1 MTAFPLGVVSNA
13 RVWTGS
19 PAASISYIGGTF
31 SGDNK
36 TTYNFN
42 NQSIGA
48 ADDNRIVAVIVY
60 ASAVAGD
67 FTSVSIGGT
76 AATKAVSITNG
87 SNMAMGI
94 YYRSIP
100 TGTTA
105 NISVVCSDEAGRC
118 AISVYRI
125 IKGYSA
131 DSLYTSSVQSASS
144 IDLSEVVGGVT
155 IYGTYRST
163 STSYT
168 VSRDTVSLTPDVSSV
183 FSGSSLV
190 KFGDYSLTGSTNTTD
205 TGTYAVDF
213 NDGILVAAHWR

>member
-1 MTAFPLGVVSNA
+1 MTAFPIGVVSNA

-19 PAASISYIGGTF
+19 PAASISYVGGTSSGNNNVTYTF
-31 SGDNK
+31 SNR
-36 TTYNFN
+36 
-42 NQSIGA
+42 SIGA
-48 ADDNRIVAVIVY
+48 EDANRIVAVIVF

-67 FTSVSIGGT
+67 FTSVTIGGVE
-76 AATKAVSITNG
+76 ATKAVSVNNG
-87 SNMAMGI
+87 NNMAMGI

-105 NISVVCSDEAGRC
+105 NIVVTCSDEAGRC
-118 AISVYRI
+118 AVSVYRI

-131 DSLYTSSVQSASS
+131 DSLYTSSIQNAAST
-144 IDLSEVVGGVT
+144 DLSEIVGGVS

-163 STSYT
+163 STAYA

-183 FSGSSLV
+183 FSGTALV
-190 KFGDYSLTGSTNTTD
+190 KFGNYSLTGNANASD

-213 NDGILVAAHWR
+213 NDGIIIGAHWR

>member
-19 PAASISYIGGTF
+19 PDASISYIGGTF
-31 SGDNK
+31 TGDNK
-36 TTYNFN
+36 TTYNFS

-60 ASAVAGD
+60 ASAVSGD
-67 FTSVSIGGT
+67 FASVSIGGT
-76 AATKAVSITNG
+76 AATKAVSINFG
-87 SNMAMGI
+87 NAIGI

-118 AISVYRI
+118 AIGVYRI

-131 DSLYTSSVQSASS
+131 DSLYTSSVQNASS
-144 IDLSEVVGGVT
+144 TDLSEVVGGVT
-155 IYGTYRST
+155 IYGTVRST
-163 STSYT
+163 STAYT
-168 VSRDTVSLTPDVSSV
+168 VSRDTVSLTPDVSSL
-183 FSGSSLV
+183 FSGNSLV

-213 NDGILVAAHWR
+213 NDGVIIAAHWR